1 MARFSLSPPA
11 SSIHRQPQSSSP
23 STSTTPDFKW
33 RYPPQDNFSTRLPVS
48 TNDDGDTSSDDDEST
63 TPTVDYSD
71 SSSTSS
77 EEEEPPHPLG
87 FESRYGTTRFGPS
100 LSSCYARTG
109 RGPPRDIFNVEDEG
123 AWNALVSI
131 DQFKRGGVSASS
143 GVQSFPPIGGYFN
156 QRGSGVSTKV
166 LLDGAMVYARSRDEE
181 KEMQELL
188 LGMDRI
194 AHLVEVA
201 SALNQHAAANDDVA
215 ASSTLSP
222 FTVKSPSYP
231 SQPAPSRKQ
240 RVVSPSDWR
249 NVNKKRKKLRLQ
261 RIKWEE
267 ELERQRQ
274 REEQLE
280 LERREKAEIQSKE
293 EELKQQQRAEQ
304 FRKAEEEAELEA
316 KSKNAHVDRASSLI
330 SNLDTVRTSL
340 SEFDKSKTVGK
351 RRLQFKKVVNGK
363 INTLSH
369 EDRKI
374 MEVAGVV
381 VDAIGNAE
389 REDAESVSA
398 GGEGVMGMGKKY
410 LLDLLASNL
419 IVRVQADGFNGTR
432 GDGFPLAAMFASVS
446 THCDELGPLLEAHL
460 YTVCPTAIPT
470 LSMATAEGDEN
481 ALMESLGM
489 IKDKSG
495 EFESFDKFLHRT
507 EGLISIMA
515 DIMSSLPSSHT
526 LLGGHLGAITWLERF
541 MDILPASPTSPLPL
555 LTAPVLVAFLTGA
568 GHMLANKFPTQ
579 FQPIF
584 EIIKNDIM
592 DRLDDSPVGV
602 PSATRLK
609 KVIEGGW
616 NGLKKRLASWS
627 SGFSV

>member
-231 SQPAPSRKQ
+231 SQPAPVGTPSFVSHPPTSTSKLLQLAQACEHHQTHTLPSQMSRLEQESNQSYKDSCHGLLMLLNADAS
-240 RVVSPSDWR
+240 VVAKAESSIA
-249 NVNKKRKKLRLQ
+249 KRLEEREQEEEELRLQ
-261 RIKWEE
+261 RIKREE

-419 IVRVQADGFNGTR
+419 IVRVQADGFNG
-432 GDGFPLAAMFASVS
+432 
-446 THCDELGPLLEAHL
+446 
-460 YTVCPTAIPT
+460 
-470 LSMATAEGDEN
+470 
-481 ALMESLGM
+481 
-489 IKDKSG
+489 
-495 EFESFDKFLHRT
+495 
-507 EGLISIMA
+507 
-515 DIMSSLPSSHT
+515 
-526 LLGGHLGAITWLERF
+526 
-541 MDILPASPTSPLPL
+541 
-555 LTAPVLVAFLTGA
+555 
-568 GHMLANKFPTQ
+568 
-579 FQPIF
+579 
-584 EIIKNDIM
+584 
-592 DRLDDSPVGV
+592 
-602 PSATRLK
+602 
-609 KVIEGGW
+609 
-616 NGLKKRLASWS
+616 
-627 SGFSV
+627 

>member
-1 MARFSLSPPA
+1 M
-11 SSIHRQPQSSSP
+11 
-23 STSTTPDFKW
+23 
-33 RYPPQDNFSTRLPVS
+33 
-48 TNDDGDTSSDDDEST
+48 
-63 TPTVDYSD
+63 
-71 SSSTSS
+71 
-77 EEEEPPHPLG
+77 
-87 FESRYGTTRFGPS
+87 
-100 LSSCYARTG
+100 
-109 RGPPRDIFNVEDEG
+109 EDEG

-143 GVQSFPPIGGYFN
+143 GEQSFPPIGGYFN

-181 KEMQELL
+181 KEMQELI

-194 AHLVEVA
+194 AHLVEAA

-231 SQPAPSRKQ
+231 SQPAPVGTPSFVSHPPTSTSKLLQLAQACEHHQTHTLPSQMSRLEQESNQSYKDSCHGLLMLLNADAS
-240 RVVSPSDWR
+240 VVAKAESSIA
-249 NVNKKRKKLRLQ
+249 KRLEEREQEEEELRLQ
-261 RIKWEE
+261 RIKREE

-280 LERREKAEIQSKE
+280 SERREKAELQSKE

-389 REDAESVSA
+389 REDTESVSA

-419 IVRVQADGFNGTR
+419 IVRVQADGFNG
-432 GDGFPLAAMFASVS
+432 
-446 THCDELGPLLEAHL
+446 
-460 YTVCPTAIPT
+460 
-470 LSMATAEGDEN
+470 
-481 ALMESLGM
+481 
-489 IKDKSG
+489 
-495 EFESFDKFLHRT
+495 
-507 EGLISIMA
+507 
-515 DIMSSLPSSHT
+515 
-526 LLGGHLGAITWLERF
+526 
-541 MDILPASPTSPLPL
+541 
-555 LTAPVLVAFLTGA
+555 
-568 GHMLANKFPTQ
+568 
-579 FQPIF
+579 
-584 EIIKNDIM
+584 
-592 DRLDDSPVGV
+592 
-602 PSATRLK
+602 
-609 KVIEGGW
+609 
-616 NGLKKRLASWS
+616 
-627 SGFSV
+627 